1 MAEGR
6 FFGRLWSGLQ
16 KTRQALTE
24 SLGAVFS
31 RKRIDAET
39 LEELEEALILADL
52 GAQTTEKILQ
62 EVTKRVKQKTIE
74 AGAGLQAGVIE
85 TVRDILLAAT
95 PASATDMPARPRPW
109 VLLMVG
115 VNGVGKTT
123 TLGKL
128 AHQFQAAGEKSLLVA
143 ADTFRAAAIEQA
155 ELWAKRAGVDIIKG
169 QPGGDAAAVAFDA
182 VRAARARQVERVLID
197 TAGRLHT
204 KVHLMEE
211 LKKMRRVLEREMP
224 GAPHDIWLVLDA
236 TTGQNGIT
244 QVQQFHDSLGLTGL
258 VLTKLDGT
266 AKGGIV
272 INIADQF
279 HVPIRYIGIGEGLDD
294 LRPFDAA
301 EFAAA
306 LLET

>member
-6 FFGRLWSGLQ
+6 FFGRLWAGLQ
-16 KTRQALTE
+16 KTRQSLTE

-52 GAQTTEKILQ
+52 GVQTTEKILQ

-95 PASATDMPARPRPW
+95 PASATDLLARPHPW

-128 AHQFQAAGEKSLLVA
+128 AYQFQAAGEKSLLVA

-236 TTGQNGIT
+236 TTGQNGIA

-279 HVPIRYIGIGEGLDD
+279 RVPIRYIGIGEGLDD

>member
-128 AHQFQAAGEKSLLVA
+128 AHQFQVAGEKSLLVA

-204 KVHLMEE
+204 KAHLMEE

-258 VLTKLDGT
+258 VLTNLDGT

>member
-6 FFGRLWSGLQ
+6 FFGRLWAGLQ
-16 KTRQALTE
+16 KTRQSLTE

-52 GAQTTEKILQ
+52 GVQTTEKILQ

-95 PASATDMPARPRPW
+95 PASATDLLARPHPW

-128 AHQFQAAGEKSLLVA
+128 AYQFQAAGEKSLLVA

-279 HVPIRYIGIGEGLDD
+279 RVPIRYIGIGEGLDD